1 MKAFTLA
8 ALPWILAGLAVAII
22 CAGMDKQKST
32 KKEKEAEER
41 QRQRTDPWNRCRQR
55 TKRYKTHD
63 WSRFSGQR
71 VGWPVN
77 SQGFLQILPFLAE
90 LYTMIILKGNP
101 IYLAGFGLVFL
112 IFSYVLMNSVMQLQY
127 QKLRE
132 EKAEHEGLLKSEK
145 ASYLIIKKSFDEVF
159 QRMDYIEKNL
169 QLPTEELLTAQKA
182 FAKININRSK
192 ENADALMNSN
202 DKLLEKIVSFERT
215 LQNNNEKLLDGQNQN
230 MEQRLQEVILRQ
242 QELSSS
248 IKELELNMRNEI
260 LQAVNSIT
268 SSQPQVIMQQPVQ
281 PVMENAQP
289 EEPMEEEPVMEEPI
303 IEEPVMEEPIIEEPV
318 MEEPIIKEP
327 VVEEPMIEEPLI
339 EEPVIEEP
347 IMEEPLMEEPIVEE
361 SIIEEPLMEEPTI
374 EEPLVEEPLIEEPV
388 AEEPVIQVEEPAEE
402 AEEEEEEVLIPDM
415 SDPNKMMTPDEIA
428 ALIANL

>member
-1 MKAFTLA
+1 MSKRNS
-8 ALPWILAGLAVAII
+8 GE
-22 CAGMDKQKST
+22 QKR
-32 KKEKEAEER
+32 E
-41 QRQRTDPWNRCRQR
+41 
-55 TKRYKTHD
+55 
-63 WSRFSGQR
+63 
-71 VGWPVN
+71 N
-77 SQGFLQILPFLAE
+77 SQLKITFSVLIMVLSFLAE

-132 EKAEHEGLLKSEK
+132 EKEEHEGLLKSEK

-281 PVMENAQP
+281 PPVMENVQP
-289 EEPMEEEPVMEEPI
+289 EEPMEEEPVVEEPIVEEPLIEEPVVEEPI
-303 IEEPVMEEPIIEEPV
+303 IEEPLMEEPI
-318 MEEPIIKEP
+318 
-327 VVEEPMIEEPLI
+327 IEEPLI
-339 EEPVIEEP
+339 EEPV
-347 IMEEPLMEEPIVEE
+347 MEEPLMEEPIVEE
-361 SIIEEPLMEEPTI
+361 SIIEEPLMEEPTIEEPLMEEPTI

>member
-1 MKAFTLA
+1 MSKRNS
-8 ALPWILAGLAVAII
+8 GE
-22 CAGMDKQKST
+22 QKR
-32 KKEKEAEER
+32 E
-41 QRQRTDPWNRCRQR
+41 
-55 TKRYKTHD
+55 
-63 WSRFSGQR
+63 
-71 VGWPVN
+71 N
-77 SQGFLQILPFLAE
+77 SQLKITFSVLIMVLSFLAE

-132 EKAEHEGLLKSEK
+132 EKEEHEGLLKSEK

-202 DKLLEKIVSFERT
+202 DKLLEKIMSFERT

-230 MEQRLQEVILRQ
+230 MEQSLQEVILRQ

-281 PVMENAQP
+281 PVMENVQP

-303 IEEPVMEEPIIEEPV
+303 VEEPLIEEPVVEEPIIEEPL
-318 MEEPIIKEP
+318 MEEPI
-327 VVEEPMIEEPLI
+327 IEEPLI

-347 IMEEPLMEEPIVEE
+347 IM
-361 SIIEEPLMEEPTI
+361 EEPLMEEPTI

-388 AEEPVIQVEEPAEE
+388 AEEPLVEEPIVEEPIVEEPIIEEPTAEEPVIQVEEPAEE
-402 AEEEEEEVLIPDM
+402 PEEEEEEVLIPDM

>member
-1 MKAFTLA
+1 MSKRNS
-8 ALPWILAGLAVAII
+8 GE
-22 CAGMDKQKST
+22 QKR
-32 KKEKEAEER
+32 E
-41 QRQRTDPWNRCRQR
+41 
-55 TKRYKTHD
+55 
-63 WSRFSGQR
+63 
-71 VGWPVN
+71 N
-77 SQGFLQILPFLAE
+77 SQLKITFSVLIMVLSFLAE

-132 EKAEHEGLLKSEK
+132 EKEEHEGLLKSEK

-202 DKLLEKIVSFERT
+202 DILLEKIVSFEKT

-268 SSQPQVIMQQPVQ
+268 SSQPQVIMHQPVQ
-281 PVMENAQP
+281 PPVMENVQP
-289 EEPMEEEPVMEEPI
+289 EEPMEEEPVV
-303 IEEPVMEEPIIEEPV
+303 EEPVMEEPIVEEPLI
-318 MEEPIIKEP
+318 EEP
-327 VVEEPMIEEPLI
+327 VVEEPIIEEPLMEEPIIEEPLI
-339 EEPVIEEP
+339 EEPVI
-347 IMEEPLMEEPIVEE
+347 EEPIVEE

>member
-1 MKAFTLA
+1 MSKRNS
-8 ALPWILAGLAVAII
+8 GE
-22 CAGMDKQKST
+22 QKR
-32 KKEKEAEER
+32 E
-41 QRQRTDPWNRCRQR
+41 
-55 TKRYKTHD
+55 
-63 WSRFSGQR
+63 
-71 VGWPVN
+71 N
-77 SQGFLQILPFLAE
+77 SQLKITFSVLIMVLSFLAE

-132 EKAEHEGLLKSEK
+132 EKEEHEGLLKSEK

-303 IEEPVMEEPIIEEPV
+303 I
-318 MEEPIIKEP
+318 KEP

>member
-1 MKAFTLA
+1 MSKRNS
-8 ALPWILAGLAVAII
+8 GE
-22 CAGMDKQKST
+22 QKR
-32 KKEKEAEER
+32 E
-41 QRQRTDPWNRCRQR
+41 
-55 TKRYKTHD
+55 
-63 WSRFSGQR
+63 
-71 VGWPVN
+71 N
-77 SQGFLQILPFLAE
+77 SQLKITFSVLIMVLSFLAE

-132 EKAEHEGLLKSEK
+132 EKEEHEGLLKSEK

-281 PVMENAQP
+281 PVMENVQP

-303 IEEPVMEEPIIEEPV
+303 V
-318 MEEPIIKEP
+318 
-327 VVEEPMIEEPLI
+327 EEPLI
-339 EEPVIEEP
+339 EEPVVEEP
-347 IMEEPLMEEPIVEE
+347 IIEEPLMEEPIVEE

>member
-1 MKAFTLA
+1 MSKRNS
-8 ALPWILAGLAVAII
+8 GE
-22 CAGMDKQKST
+22 QKR
-32 KKEKEAEER
+32 E
-41 QRQRTDPWNRCRQR
+41 
-55 TKRYKTHD
+55 
-63 WSRFSGQR
+63 
-71 VGWPVN
+71 N
-77 SQGFLQILPFLAE
+77 SQLKITFSVLIMVLSFLAE

-132 EKAEHEGLLKSEK
+132 EKEEHEGLLKSEK

-202 DKLLEKIVSFERT
+202 DKLLEKIMSFERT

-281 PVMENAQP
+281 PVMENVQP
-289 EEPMEEEPVMEEPI
+289 E
-303 IEEPVMEEPIIEEPV
+303 
-318 MEEPIIKEP
+318 EP
-327 VVEEPMIEEPLI
+327 VVEEPIVEEPLVEESVMEEPLI
-339 EEPVIEEP
+339 EEPVV
-347 IMEEPLMEEPIVEE
+347 EEPLVEEPIVEE
-361 SIIEEPLMEEPTI
+361 PLVEEAVV
-374 EEPLVEEPLIEEPV
+374 EEPLVEEPLVEEPIVEEPLVEEPVMEEPLVEEPVVEEPLVEEPIVEEPIVEEPIIEEPT

-402 AEEEEEEVLIPDM
+402 PEEEEEEVLIPDM

>member
-1 MKAFTLA
+1 MSKRNS
-8 ALPWILAGLAVAII
+8 GE
-22 CAGMDKQKST
+22 QKR
-32 KKEKEAEER
+32 E
-41 QRQRTDPWNRCRQR
+41 
-55 TKRYKTHD
+55 
-63 WSRFSGQR
+63 
-71 VGWPVN
+71 N
-77 SQGFLQILPFLAE
+77 SQLKITFSVLIMVLSFLAE

-132 EKAEHEGLLKSEK
+132 EKEEHEGLLKSEK

-202 DKLLEKIVSFERT
+202 DILLEKIMSFERT

-281 PVMENAQP
+281 PPVMENVQP

-303 IEEPVMEEPIIEEPV
+303 VEEPLIE
-318 MEEPIIKEP
+318 EP
-327 VVEEPMIEEPLI
+327 VVEEPLMEEPIIEEPLI

-361 SIIEEPLMEEPTI
+361 SIIEEPLMEESTI

>member
-1 MKAFTLA
+1 MSKRNS
-8 ALPWILAGLAVAII
+8 GE
-22 CAGMDKQKST
+22 QKR
-32 KKEKEAEER
+32 E
-41 QRQRTDPWNRCRQR
+41 
-55 TKRYKTHD
+55 
-63 WSRFSGQR
+63 
-71 VGWPVN
+71 N
-77 SQGFLQILPFLAE
+77 SQLKITFSVLIMVLSFLAE

-132 EKAEHEGLLKSEK
+132 EKEEHEGLLKSEK

-281 PVMENAQP
+281 PPVMENVQP
-289 EEPMEEEPVMEEPI
+289 EEPMEEEPVVEEPI
-303 IEEPVMEEPIIEEPV
+303 
-318 MEEPIIKEP
+318 
-327 VVEEPMIEEPLI
+327 
-339 EEPVIEEP
+339 
-347 IMEEPLMEEPIVEE
+347 
-361 SIIEEPLMEEPTI
+361 
-374 EEPLVEEPLIEEPV
+374 VEEPLIEEPV
-388 AEEPVIQVEEPAEE
+388 VEEPIIEE
-402 AEEEEEEVLIPDM
+402 PLME
-415 SDPNKMMTPDEIA
+415 
-428 ALIANL
+428 

>member
-1 MKAFTLA
+1 MSKRNS
-8 ALPWILAGLAVAII
+8 GE
-22 CAGMDKQKST
+22 QKR
-32 KKEKEAEER
+32 E
-41 QRQRTDPWNRCRQR
+41 
-55 TKRYKTHD
+55 
-63 WSRFSGQR
+63 
-71 VGWPVN
+71 N
-77 SQGFLQILPFLAE
+77 SQLKITFSVLIMVLSFLAE

-132 EKAEHEGLLKSEK
+132 EKEEHEGLLKSEK

-202 DKLLEKIVSFERT
+202 DKLLEKIMSFERT

-230 MEQRLQEVILRQ
+230 MEQSLQEVILRQ

-281 PVMENAQP
+281 PVMENVQP

-303 IEEPVMEEPIIEEPV
+303 VEEPLIE
-318 MEEPIIKEP
+318 EP

>member
-1 MKAFTLA
+1 MSKRNS
-8 ALPWILAGLAVAII
+8 GE
-22 CAGMDKQKST
+22 QKR
-32 KKEKEAEER
+32 E
-41 QRQRTDPWNRCRQR
+41 
-55 TKRYKTHD
+55 
-63 WSRFSGQR
+63 
-71 VGWPVN
+71 N
-77 SQGFLQILPFLAE
+77 SQLKITFSVLIMVLSFLAE

-132 EKAEHEGLLKSEK
+132 EKEEHEGLLKSEK

-202 DKLLEKIVSFERT
+202 DILLEKIVSFERT

-281 PVMENAQP
+281 PPVMENVQP
-289 EEPMEEEPVMEEPI
+289 EEQIEEEPIVEEPL
-303 IEEPVMEEPIIEEPV
+303 IE
-318 MEEPIIKEP
+318 EP
-327 VVEEPMIEEPLI
+327 VVEEPLMEEPIIEEPLI

-402 AEEEEEEVLIPDM
+402 DEEEEEEVLIPDM

>member
-1 MKAFTLA
+1 MSKRNS
-8 ALPWILAGLAVAII
+8 GE
-22 CAGMDKQKST
+22 QKR
-32 KKEKEAEER
+32 E
-41 QRQRTDPWNRCRQR
+41 
-55 TKRYKTHD
+55 
-63 WSRFSGQR
+63 
-71 VGWPVN
+71 N
-77 SQGFLQILPFLAE
+77 SQLKITFSVLIMVLSFLAE

-132 EKAEHEGLLKSEK
+132 EKEEHEGLLKSEK

-242 QELSSS
+242 QELSSTN
-248 IKELELNMRNEI
+248 KELELNMKNEI

-281 PVMENAQP
+281 PPVMENVQP
-289 EEPMEEEPVMEEPI
+289 EEPME
-303 IEEPVMEEPIIEEPV
+303 EEPV

>member
-1 MKAFTLA
+1 MSKRNS
-8 ALPWILAGLAVAII
+8 GE
-22 CAGMDKQKST
+22 QKR
-32 KKEKEAEER
+32 E
-41 QRQRTDPWNRCRQR
+41 
-55 TKRYKTHD
+55 
-63 WSRFSGQR
+63 
-71 VGWPVN
+71 N
-77 SQGFLQILPFLAE
+77 SQLKITFSVLIMVLSFLAE

-132 EKAEHEGLLKSEK
+132 EKEEHEGLLKSEK

-202 DKLLEKIVSFERT
+202 DILLEKIVSFEKT

-281 PVMENAQP
+281 LPVMENVQP

-303 IEEPVMEEPIIEEPV
+303 VEEPLIE
-318 MEEPIIKEP
+318 EP
-327 VVEEPMIEEPLI
+327 VVEEPLMEEPIIEEPLI

>member
-1 MKAFTLA
+1 MSKRNS
-8 ALPWILAGLAVAII
+8 GE
-22 CAGMDKQKST
+22 QKR
-32 KKEKEAEER
+32 E
-41 QRQRTDPWNRCRQR
+41 
-55 TKRYKTHD
+55 
-63 WSRFSGQR
+63 
-71 VGWPVN
+71 N
-77 SQGFLQILPFLAE
+77 SQLKITFSVLIMVLSFLAE

-127 QKLRE
+127 HKLRE
-132 EKAEHEGLLKSEK
+132 EKEEHEGLLKSEK

-248 IKELELNMRNEI
+248 IKELELNMKNEI

-281 PVMENAQP
+281 PPVMENVQP

-303 IEEPVMEEPIIEEPV
+303 VEEPLIEEPVVEEPIIEEPL
-318 MEEPIIKEP
+318 MEEPI
-327 VVEEPMIEEPLI
+327 IEEPLI

-347 IMEEPLMEEPIVEE
+347 IMEEPLMEEPT
-361 SIIEEPLMEEPTI
+361 IEEPLVEEPTI

>member
-1 MKAFTLA
+1 MSKRNS
-8 ALPWILAGLAVAII
+8 GE
-22 CAGMDKQKST
+22 QKR
-32 KKEKEAEER
+32 E
-41 QRQRTDPWNRCRQR
+41 
-55 TKRYKTHD
+55 
-63 WSRFSGQR
+63 
-71 VGWPVN
+71 N
-77 SQGFLQILPFLAE
+77 SQLKITFSVLIMVLSFLAE

-132 EKAEHEGLLKSEK
+132 EKEEHEGLLKSEK

-202 DKLLEKIVSFERT
+202 DKLLEKIMSFERT

-281 PVMENAQP
+281 PVMENVQP
-289 EEPMEEEPVMEEPI
+289 EEPMEEEPLMEEPI
-303 IEEPVMEEPIIEEPV
+303 
-318 MEEPIIKEP
+318 
-327 VVEEPMIEEPLI
+327 IEEPLI
-339 EEPVIEEP
+339 EEPVVEEP
-347 IMEEPLMEEPIVEE
+347 IIEEPLMEEPIVEE

>member
-1 MKAFTLA
+1 MSKRNS
-8 ALPWILAGLAVAII
+8 GE
-22 CAGMDKQKST
+22 QKR
-32 KKEKEAEER
+32 E
-41 QRQRTDPWNRCRQR
+41 
-55 TKRYKTHD
+55 
-63 WSRFSGQR
+63 
-71 VGWPVN
+71 N
-77 SQGFLQILPFLAE
+77 SQLKITFSVLIMVLSFLAE

-132 EKAEHEGLLKSEK
+132 EKEEHEGLLKSEK

-159 QRMDYIEKNL
+159 QRMYYIEKNL

>member
-1 MKAFTLA
+1 MSKRNS
-8 ALPWILAGLAVAII
+8 GE
-22 CAGMDKQKST
+22 QKR
-32 KKEKEAEER
+32 E
-41 QRQRTDPWNRCRQR
+41 
-55 TKRYKTHD
+55 
-63 WSRFSGQR
+63 
-71 VGWPVN
+71 N
-77 SQGFLQILPFLAE
+77 SQLKITFSVLIMVLSFLAE

-132 EKAEHEGLLKSEK
+132 EKEEHEGLLKSEK

-281 PVMENAQP
+281 PPVMENVQP

-303 IEEPVMEEPIIEEPV
+303 VEEPLIG
-318 MEEPIIKEP
+318 EP
-327 VVEEPMIEEPLI
+327 VVEEPLMEEPIIEEPLI

-347 IMEEPLMEEPIVEE
+347 IMEEPVMEEPIVEE

>member
-1 MKAFTLA
+1 MSKRNS
-8 ALPWILAGLAVAII
+8 GE
-22 CAGMDKQKST
+22 QKR
-32 KKEKEAEER
+32 E
-41 QRQRTDPWNRCRQR
+41 
-55 TKRYKTHD
+55 
-63 WSRFSGQR
+63 
-71 VGWPVN
+71 N
-77 SQGFLQILPFLAE
+77 SQLKITFSVLIMVLSFLAE

-132 EKAEHEGLLKSEK
+132 EKEEHEGLLKSEK

-202 DKLLEKIVSFERT
+202 DKLLEKIMSFERT

-281 PVMENAQP
+281 PPVMENVQP

-303 IEEPVMEEPIIEEPV
+303 VEEPLIEEPVVEEPIIEEPL
-318 MEEPIIKEP
+318 MEEPI
-327 VVEEPMIEEPLI
+327 I

-347 IMEEPLMEEPIVEE
+347 IMEEPLMEEP
-361 SIIEEPLMEEPTI
+361 IIEEPLMEEPTI

-388 AEEPVIQVEEPAEE
+388 AEEPLVEEPIVEEPIVEEPIIEEPTAEEPVIQVEEPAEE
-402 AEEEEEEVLIPDM
+402 PEEEEEEVLIPDM

>member
-1 MKAFTLA
+1 MSKRNS
-8 ALPWILAGLAVAII
+8 GE
-22 CAGMDKQKST
+22 QKR
-32 KKEKEAEER
+32 E
-41 QRQRTDPWNRCRQR
+41 
-55 TKRYKTHD
+55 
-63 WSRFSGQR
+63 
-71 VGWPVN
+71 N
-77 SQGFLQILPFLAE
+77 SQLKITFSVLIMVLSFLVE

-132 EKAEHEGLLKSEK
+132 EKEEHEGLLKSEK

-202 DKLLEKIVSFERT
+202 DKLLEKIMSFERT

-281 PVMENAQP
+281 PVMENVQP

-303 IEEPVMEEPIIEEPV
+303 V
-318 MEEPIIKEP
+318 
-327 VVEEPMIEEPLI
+327 EEPLI
-339 EEPVIEEP
+339 EEPVVEEP
-347 IMEEPLMEEPIVEE
+347 IIEEPLMEEPIVEE

>member
-1 MKAFTLA
+1 MSKRNS
-8 ALPWILAGLAVAII
+8 GE
-22 CAGMDKQKST
+22 QKR
-32 KKEKEAEER
+32 E
-41 QRQRTDPWNRCRQR
+41 
-55 TKRYKTHD
+55 
-63 WSRFSGQR
+63 
-71 VGWPVN
+71 N
-77 SQGFLQILPFLAE
+77 SQLKITFSVLIMVLSFLAE

-132 EKAEHEGLLKSEK
+132 EKEEHEGLLKSEK

-248 IKELELNMRNEI
+248 IKELELNMKNEI

-281 PVMENAQP
+281 PPVMENVQP
-289 EEPMEEEPVMEEPI
+289 EEPMEEEPMEEEPVMEEPI
-303 IEEPVMEEPIIEEPV
+303 VEEPLIEEPVVEEPIIEEPL
-318 MEEPIIKEP
+318 MEEPI
-327 VVEEPMIEEPLI
+327 IEEPLI

-347 IMEEPLMEEPIVEE
+347 IM
-361 SIIEEPLMEEPTI
+361 EEPLMEEPTI

>member
-1 MKAFTLA
+1 M
-8 ALPWILAGLAVAII
+8 
-22 CAGMDKQKST
+22 QKT
-32 KKEKEAEER
+32 I
-41 QRQRTDPWNRCRQR
+41 DIRCH
-55 TKRYKTHD
+55 KRYNILNNYVLKVFLLLESTYLDDTEVFHM
-63 WSRFSGQR
+63 SKRNSGEQKRENNQLKITFS
-71 VGWPVN
+71 VLIMVL
-77 SQGFLQILPFLAE
+77 SFLAE

-132 EKAEHEGLLKSEK
+132 EKEEHEGLLKSEK

-202 DKLLEKIVSFERT
+202 DKLLEKIMSFEKT

-281 PVMENAQP
+281 PVMENVQP
-289 EEPMEEEPVMEEPI
+289 EEPMAEESVMEEPI
-303 IEEPVMEEPIIEEPV
+303 VEEPLIEEPVVEESIVEEPLIE
-318 MEEPIIKEP
+318 EP
-327 VVEEPMIEEPLI
+327 VVEEPIVEEPLIEEPVVEEPIVEEPLIEEPVVEEPIVEEPLIEEPVVEEPIIEEPLI
-339 EEPVIEEP
+339 EEPV
-347 IMEEPLMEEPIVEE
+347 V
-361 SIIEEPLMEEPTI
+361 
-374 EEPLVEEPLIEEPV
+374 
-388 AEEPVIQVEEPAEE
+388 EEPVIQVEESTEE
-402 AEEEEEEVLIPDM
+402 PEEEEEEVLIPDM
-415 SDPNKMMTPDEIA
+415 SDPNKMMTPDDIA

>member
-1 MKAFTLA
+1 MTFLKCFCHPKAFYLDDTEVFHMSKRNS
-8 ALPWILAGLAVAII
+8 GE
-22 CAGMDKQKST
+22 QKR
-32 KKEKEAEER
+32 E
-41 QRQRTDPWNRCRQR
+41 
-55 TKRYKTHD
+55 
-63 WSRFSGQR
+63 
-71 VGWPVN
+71 N
-77 SQGFLQILPFLAE
+77 SQLKITFSVLIMVLSFLAE

-132 EKAEHEGLLKSEK
+132 EKEEHEGLLKSEK

-192 ENADALMNSN
+192 ETADALMNSN

-248 IKELELNMRNEI
+248 IKELELNMKNEI

-281 PVMENAQP
+281 PPVMENVQP

-303 IEEPVMEEPIIEEPV
+303 VEEPLIEEPVVEEPLIEEPVVEEPIIEEPL
-318 MEEPIIKEP
+318 MEEPI
-327 VVEEPMIEEPLI
+327 IEEPLI

-347 IMEEPLMEEPIVEE
+347 IMEEPLMEEPT
-361 SIIEEPLMEEPTI
+361 IEEPLVEEPTI

>member
-1 MKAFTLA
+1 MSKRNS
-8 ALPWILAGLAVAII
+8 GE
-22 CAGMDKQKST
+22 QKR
-32 KKEKEAEER
+32 E
-41 QRQRTDPWNRCRQR
+41 
-55 TKRYKTHD
+55 
-63 WSRFSGQR
+63 
-71 VGWPVN
+71 N
-77 SQGFLQILPFLAE
+77 SQLKITFSVLIMVLSFLAE

-132 EKAEHEGLLKSEK
+132 EKEEHEGLLKSEK

-202 DKLLEKIVSFERT
+202 DILLEKIVSFEKT

-281 PVMENAQP
+281 PPVMENVQP
-289 EEPMEEEPVMEEPI
+289 EEPVVEEPMEEEPVMEEPI
-303 IEEPVMEEPIIEEPV
+303 VEEPLIEEPVVEEPIIEEPII
-318 MEEPIIKEP
+318 EEPI
-327 VVEEPMIEEPLI
+327 IEEPLI

-361 SIIEEPLMEEPTI
+361 SIIEEPLMEEPTIEEPLVEEPTI

>member
-1 MKAFTLA
+1 MSKRNS
-8 ALPWILAGLAVAII
+8 GE
-22 CAGMDKQKST
+22 QKR
-32 KKEKEAEER
+32 E
-41 QRQRTDPWNRCRQR
+41 
-55 TKRYKTHD
+55 
-63 WSRFSGQR
+63 
-71 VGWPVN
+71 N
-77 SQGFLQILPFLAE
+77 SQLKITFSVLIMVLSFLAE

-132 EKAEHEGLLKSEK
+132 EKEEHEGLLKSEK

-202 DKLLEKIVSFERT
+202 DKLLEKIMSFEST

-281 PVMENAQP
+281 PVMENVQP

-303 IEEPVMEEPIIEEPV
+303 V
-318 MEEPIIKEP
+318 
-327 VVEEPMIEEPLI
+327 EEPLI
-339 EEPVIEEP
+339 EEPVVEEP
-347 IMEEPLMEEPIVEE
+347 IIEEPLMEEPIVEE

>member
-1 MKAFTLA
+1 MSKRNS
-8 ALPWILAGLAVAII
+8 GE
-22 CAGMDKQKST
+22 QKR
-32 KKEKEAEER
+32 E
-41 QRQRTDPWNRCRQR
+41 
-55 TKRYKTHD
+55 
-63 WSRFSGQR
+63 
-71 VGWPVN
+71 N
-77 SQGFLQILPFLAE
+77 SQLKITFSVLIMVLSFLAE

-132 EKAEHEGLLKSEK
+132 EKEEHEGLLKSEK

-202 DKLLEKIVSFERT
+202 DKLLEKIMSFERT

-281 PVMENAQP
+281 PVMENVQP

-303 IEEPVMEEPIIEEPV
+303 V
-318 MEEPIIKEP
+318 
-327 VVEEPMIEEPLI
+327 EEPLI
-339 EEPVIEEP
+339 EEPVVEEP
-347 IMEEPLMEEPIVEE
+347 IIEEPLMEEPIVEE